1 MRTGRL
7 REVEAPLGTQAF
19 LVGLA
24 LLFLNGTTWAVEK
37 QRKEVLGTPLSSANQ
52 GCKARGPVLAGG
64 VSN

>member
-7 REVEAPLGTQAF
+7 RAEAPLGTQAF
-19 LVGLA
+19 WAGLA
-24 LLFLNGTTWAVEK
+24 MLLLNETTWAVEK

-52 GCKARGPVLAGG
+52 GCKARGPLLARG